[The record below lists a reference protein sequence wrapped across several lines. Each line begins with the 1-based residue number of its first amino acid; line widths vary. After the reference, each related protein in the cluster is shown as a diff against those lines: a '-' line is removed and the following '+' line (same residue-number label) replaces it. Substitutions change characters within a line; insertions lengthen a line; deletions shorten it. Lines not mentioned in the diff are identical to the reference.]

1 MGPLVPE
8 FINNE
13 LNLVFAV
20 LIGIA
25 FGFILESAG
34 FSSSKK
40 LAGLF
45 YGYDFTVLRVFF
57 TAGVTAMVGV
67 LVLSHFG
74 LLDLDL
80 IYVNPLFLW
89 SAIVGGLIMGIG
101 FVIGGYC
108 PGTSMCGAMIGKI
121 DAMAFVVGAMLGILG
136 FIEGYPLFEGLYTGY
151 DFGIPQVSET
161 LNISLGL
168 FAFLMIVVAF
178 GSYWLVGII
187 EKKVTK
193 NVVVDTTSKRSLLVI
208 TVVALIIG
216 LVASTLKPE
225 KAMILDKIND
235 SAYISSFEINT
246 ISSDELALRFMYKD
260 KSLQVID
267 IRDSKDF
274 QTMTLPSATNLSL
287 NDFFTKS
294 SKNIFNLEDKVN
306 IIVGDND
313 VNSKKGYILAKELG
327 FENVLQL
334 KGGFNQ
340 FKSDIID
347 FKSSSTI
354 EANLTDNQRFRREAS
369 SIVPVLIEKSKPKVI
384 EKQKVRALGG
394 CG

>member
-40 LAGLF
+40 LAGVF

-67 LVLSHFG
+67 LVLSHNG
-74 LLDLDL
+74 LLDLEL

-89 SAIVGGLIMGIG
+89 SAIVGGLIMGLG

-108 PGTSMCGAMIGKI
+108 PGTSMCAIMIGKI
-121 DAMAFVVGAMLGILG
+121 DAMVFVLGAMLGIWG
-136 FIEGYPLFEGLYTGY
+136 FIEGYPIFEGLYTGY
-151 DFGIPQVSET
+151 DFGIPQVSQT
-161 LNISLGL
+161 LNMPLGL

-187 EKKVTK
+187 EKKATK
-193 NVVVDTTSKRSLLVI
+193 NVVVDTTSKRSMIVI

-235 SAYISSFEINT
+235 SAYTSSFEINT
-246 ISSDELALRFMYKD
+246 ISSDELALRFIYKD

-267 IRDSKDF
+267 IRNSKDF

-347 FKSSSTI
+347 FKSSSTM
-354 EANLTDNQRFRREAS
+354 EGNLTDTQRFRREAS

>member
-13 LNLVFAV
+13 FNLIIAV

-40 LAGLF
+40 LAGVF

-57 TAGVTAMVGV
+57 TAGVTAMVGT

-74 LLDLDL
+74 LLDIDL

-89 SAIVGGLIMGIG
+89 SAIVGGLIMGLG

-108 PGTSMCGAMIGKI
+108 PGTSICASMIGKI
-121 DAMAFVVGAMLGILG
+121 DAMVFVLGAMLGILV
-136 FIEGYPLFEGLYTGY
+136 FIEGYPIFENLYTGT
-151 DFGIPQVSET
+151 DLGIPQVSET

-168 FAFLMIVVAF
+168 FAFLMTIIAF
-178 GSYWLVGII
+178 GSYWIVAKI
-187 EKKVTK
+187 EK
-193 NVVVDTTSKRSLLVI
+193 NVNKTEVVDTTSKRSLLII
-208 TVVALIIG
+208 TSVALLVG
-216 LVASTLKPE
+216 LVAATLKPE
-225 KAMILDKIND
+225 KTLILDKVND
-235 SAYISSFEINT
+235 PAYISEFEINT
-246 ISSDELALRFMYKD
+246 ITSDELALRFMSKD
-260 KSLQVID
+260 KSFQVID
-267 IRDSKDF
+267 IRNSKDF
-274 QTMTLPSATNLSL
+274 QTMTLPSATNLTL
-287 NDFFTKS
+287 NDFFTKA

-313 VNSKKGYILAKELG
+313 ENSKKGYILAKELG
-327 FENVLQL
+327 FKNVIQL
-334 KGGFNQ
+334 KGGFNE
-340 FKSDIID
+340 FKSQILD
-347 FKSSSTI
+347 FNKASI
-354 EANLTDNQRFRREAS
+354 AEATFNDTQRFRKEAS
-369 SIVPVLIEKSKPKVI
+369 EKMPILIEKAKPKVV

>member
-40 LAGLF
+40 LAGVF

-67 LVLSHFG
+67 LVLSHYG
-74 LLDLDL
+74 LLDLEL

-89 SAIVGGLIMGIG
+89 SAIVGGLIMGLG
-101 FVIGGYC
+101 FVIGGFC
-108 PGTSMCGAMIGKI
+108 PGTSMCAAMIGKI
-121 DAMAFVVGAMLGILG
+121 DAMAFVVGAMLGIWG

-151 DFGIPQVSET
+151 NFGIPQVSET

-168 FAFLMIVVAF
+168 FAFFMIIVAF

-208 TVVALIIG
+208 TVVALVIG
-216 LVASTLKPE
+216 LVATTLKPE
-225 KAMILDKIND
+225 KALILSKVND
-235 SAYISSFEINT
+235 PGYISNFEIKT
-246 ISSDELALRFMYKD
+246 ISPDELALRFLSKD
-260 KSLQVID
+260 KSFQIID
-267 IRDSKDF
+267 TRDVQSF
-274 QTMTLPSATNLSL
+274 STMTLPSAINLSL
-287 NDFFTKS
+287 NDFFAKS
-294 SKNIFNLEDKVN
+294 SKKIFNLDDKVN

-313 VNSKKGYILAKELG
+313 ENSMKGYILAKELG
-327 FENVLQL
+327 IDNVLQL
-334 KGGFNQ
+334 KGGFNE
-340 FKSDIID
+340 FKSEILD
-347 FKSSSTI
+347 FTI
-354 EANLTDNQRFRREAS
+354 PTNSETNLNDVQRFRKEAAEIMPS
-369 SIVPVLIEKSKPKVI
+369 LIEKSKPKVI
-384 EKQKVRALGG
+384 TKAKVRAIGG

>member
-1 MGPLVPE
+1 
-8 FINNE
+8 
-13 LNLVFAV
+13 
-20 LIGIA
+20 
-25 FGFILESAG
+25 
-34 FSSSKK
+34 
-40 LAGLF
+40 
-45 YGYDFTVLRVFF
+45 
-57 TAGVTAMVGV
+57 
-67 LVLSHFG
+67 
-74 LLDLDL
+74 
-80 IYVNPLFLW
+80 
-89 SAIVGGLIMGIG
+89 
-101 FVIGGYC
+101 
-108 PGTSMCGAMIGKI
+108 MI
-121 DAMAFVVGAMLGILG
+121 
-136 FIEGYPLFEGLYTGY
+136 
-151 DFGIPQVSET
+151 
-161 LNISLGL
+161 
-168 FAFLMIVVAF
+168 
-178 GSYWLVGII
+178 
-187 EKKVTK
+187 
-193 NVVVDTTSKRSLLVI
+193 VI

-235 SAYISSFEINT
+235 SAYTSSFEINT
-246 ISSDELALRFMYKD
+246 ISSDELALRFIYKD

-267 IRDSKDF
+267 IRNSKDF

-347 FKSSSTI
+347 FKSSSTM
-354 EANLTDNQRFRREAS
+354 EANLTDTQRFRREAS